1 MINLYHFF
9 RNAIAQTIHN
19 LKANRQVFLVSV
31 ATITIALAIL
41 GLFLL
46 TFANLESMMST
57 WNRQVQLIVYL
68 EDEVDDGRRDEL
80 RHLFEGNPAVE
91 KVTFTSRQEAWENF
105 RNSFSGAADF
115 IQDLDFNPL
124 PGSFHMRFK
133 ASPDRL
139 EKIRNLAQA
148 LENQRGVESLEYGE
162 KWVSRF
168 EKFMIFI
175 EVFLLAV
182 GGFLCL
188 GLILIISNTIKLS
201 YYSRQEEIELMR
213 LVGATDRFIRTPF
226 LMEGMCVG
234 FFGAALSL
242 VLLRALHYYIQ
253 LRFQGSLDFLTRG
266 AVIQFLPFSWSLTLV
281 LVSMAVGLV
290 GSYYSIHQFLDRG
303 DGR

>member
-1 MINLYHFF
+1 
-9 RNAIAQTIHN
+9 
-19 LKANRQVFLVSV
+19 
-31 ATITIALAIL
+31 
-41 GLFLL
+41 
-46 TFANLESMMST
+46 
-57 WNRQVQLIVYL
+57 
-68 EDEVDDGRRDEL
+68 
-80 RHLFEGNPAVE
+80 
-91 KVTFTSRQEAWENF
+91 
-105 RNSFSGAADF
+105 
-115 IQDLDFNPL
+115 
-124 PGSFHMRFK
+124 
-133 ASPDRL
+133 
-139 EKIRNLAQA
+139 
-148 LENQRGVESLEYGE
+148 
-162 KWVSRF
+162 
-168 EKFMIFI
+168 
-175 EVFLLAV
+175 V

-290 GSYYSIHQFLDRG
+290 GSYHSIHQFLDRG